1 MVKKAYTQEQ
11 YDTAY
16 AFAKEWEDGLSIM
29 LLLET
34 GISRSELLGL
44 RWQDLDIEQRSIHI
58 NQGLVVYQSPDE
70 NKQVME
76 CNGLKKQIPAKNN
89 PDYG

>member
-1 MVKKAYTQEQ
+1 
-11 YDTAY
+11 
-16 AFAKEWEDGLSIM
+16 M

-44 RWQDLDIEQRSIHI
+44 RWEDIDEEGRSIHI
-58 NQGLVVYQSPDE
+58 NQGLVVYHSAEE

-76 CNGLKKQIPAKNN
+76 SNGLKNKFRKRTIPITDDALWKRLLQAPRTVTVAKRLS
-89 PDYG
+89 